1 MASANPSILPP
12 VNLDTNFSVT
22 VSVVPDLLESITSV
36 SGILSGSPSEPISV
50 SSGTSSVTISGKH
63 INTFTDILS
72 YTEKG
77 ETDLTQ
83 SPTKVTGIGN
93 MPDKKNLYDLK
104 QDLRKSQIRT
114 YTLTVNG
121 SQTLTVTQE
130 VLNPLEIKRKFM
142 ANYNYNNHKGV

>member
-1 MASANPSILPP
+1 MASASPSNLPP
-12 VNLDTNFSVT
+12 INLDTNFSVT
-22 VSVVPDLLESITSV
+22 VSIVPGPLETINSV
-36 SGILSGSPSEPISV
+36 SAVLSGSPSEPITV
-50 SSGTSSVTISGKH
+50 TSSISSVTISGKH
-63 INTFTDILS
+63 VNTFTDVLT

-83 SPTKVTGIGN
+83 TPTSVIGIGN
-93 MPDKKNLYDLK
+93 VPDKKNLYDLK

-114 YTLTVNG
+114 YTITVNG

-130 VLNPLEIKRKFM
+130 VLNPLEVKRRFM

>member
-1 MASANPSILPP
+1 MATASPSILPP
-12 VNLDTNFSVT
+12 VNLNDNFSVT
-22 VSVVPDLLESITSV
+22 VTIVPGALEIVSSV
-36 SGILSGSPSEPISV
+36 SGVLSGSPSEPITV
-50 SSGTSSVTISGKH
+50 SSGTTSVTISGKH
-63 INTFTDILS
+63 QNTFVDVFT

-83 SPTKVTGIGN
+83 TPTIVTGIGN
-93 MPDKKNLYDLK
+93 VPDKKNLYDLK
-104 QDLRKSQIRT
+104 QDLRKSEIRT

-130 VLNPLEIKRKFM
+130 VQNPLEVKRKFM